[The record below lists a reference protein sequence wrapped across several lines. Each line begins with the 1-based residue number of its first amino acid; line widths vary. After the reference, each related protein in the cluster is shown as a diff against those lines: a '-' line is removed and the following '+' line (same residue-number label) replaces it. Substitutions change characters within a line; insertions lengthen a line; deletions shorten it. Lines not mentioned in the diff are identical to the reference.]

1 MAQSA
6 KKLNFMIRND
16 IARELEDVVPPGE
29 RSKVVNEALAKELAA
44 IRRKALTDRL
54 RAVREKSPSLATTEI
69 VATLR
74 KDRKRT

>member
-44 IRRKALTDRL
+44 IRRKTLTDRL